1 MKNAKKIVSVITI
14 ILLIFVYVGCAKE
27 PIPSQTPTPTPLPED
42 LLTFVIPSQIIAT
55 TGLSAEKHFE
65 SAKDDE
71 KVFDVLLNKDG
82 SLTYIIT
89 SEQQKIWLEWEME
102 TLNEYIVQWENIGKD
117 YGKEY
122 YIKTNDDLSEVIFG
136 WDGEMMR
143 KDPEIMIISFTA
155 IQVSMLLYQIFSGVD
170 PEKCSVHVIFEHY
183 KTGKEVLDFLVP
195 QDNGGKFTESI
206 WD

>member
-1 MKNAKKIVSVITI
+1 MKNAKKIFIVTTV

-102 TLNEYIVQWENIGKD
+102 TLNEYIVQWKNIGKD

-122 YIKTNDDLSEVIFG
+122 YIKTNDDLSEIRLG

-143 KDPEIMIISFTA
+143 KDPEIMAISLRV
-155 IQVSMLLYQIFSGVD
+155 IQVSALLYQIFSGVD
-170 PEKCSVHVIFEHY
+170 PEKCNVNIIFEHY
-183 KTGKEVLDFLVP
+183 KTGKEVYDFSSP
-195 QDNGGKFTESI
+195 HNNDGSFTESI